1 MTEVGVPAMSAQER
15 ESVAQA
21 EGLWWLFLVIGI
33 LWLLFAIIIFRFDW
47 TTVSSIS
54 ILFGIAMLGAAI
66 TEVIAVFHASG
77 WWRLAYVALA
87 LIFGVIAIVAFIH
100 PGDTFRALAGVL
112 SFYFIVKG
120 AFDLIVSLARRSELD
135 LWWATLLLGVVEIL
149 LGFWAAGNFGHS
161 SILLVVWV
169 GAAALTRG
177 ISEIA
182 AAFAVRNAA
191 KAAR

>member
-54 ILFGIAMLGAAI
+54 ILFGIAMIGAAL

-120 AFDLIVSLARRSELD
+120 AFDLIVGIARRSELD
-135 LWWATLLLGVVEIL
+135 LWWATLLLGVAEIL
-149 LGFWAAGNFGHS
+149 LGFWAAGDFGHRT
-161 SILLVVWV
+161 ILLVVWV

-182 AAFAVRNAA
+182 TAFAVRNAA